1 MLPEPLQVLKILA
14 VSFMSASSQRFM
26 TVRDGEKA
34 GSHLGFFVSP
44 GAESAMAAIG
54 THAPGGLAI
63 DQLLKLVASGAI
75 AVQRAV
81 AFTGGGVIGGRWR
94 LGFGSVSGWFRVGAR
109 VSEYQCFVPQP
120 LQVLTI
126 Y

>member
-1 MLPEPLQVLKILA
+1 
-14 VSFMSASSQRFM
+14 
-26 TVRDGEKA
+26 
-34 GSHLGFFVSP
+34 
-44 GAESAMAAIG
+44 MAAIG

-94 LGFGSVSGWFRVGAR
+94 RFRVGFGSVSGRELG
-109 VSEYQCFVPQP
+109 SQGGYQCIGPQP

>member
-1 MLPEPLQVLKILA
+1 
-14 VSFMSASSQRFM
+14 
-26 TVRDGEKA
+26 
-34 GSHLGFFVSP
+34 
-44 GAESAMAAIG
+44 MAAIG

-94 LGFGSVSGWFRVGAR
+94 RFRVGFGSVSGRELG
-109 VSEYQCFVPQP
+109 SQGEYQCIGPQP